1 MPWSTVKASGKKLLP
16 TRSRGRKNECKKD
29 EAEMSTLIK
38 DENPCS
44 TTSIDVRKQVHDA
57 EYFNAHASDGPPE
70 QDLRRKRAVTAR
82 RSQAYKSVADASAWV
97 TDAVANVPKSC
108 RR

>member
-16 TRSRGRKNECKKD
+16 RNTKAND

-38 DENPCS
+38 DKYQCS
-44 TTSIDVRKQVHDA
+44 SMRSDVRKQVYDA
-57 EYFNAHASDGPPE
+57 KYFNAHASDGPPE
-70 QDLRRKRAVTAR
+70 QDLRKKKEQRQHVDVKHIT
-82 RSQAYKSVADASAWV
+82 QSA
-97 TDAVANVPKSC
+97 TPMRGLPNVPKSC